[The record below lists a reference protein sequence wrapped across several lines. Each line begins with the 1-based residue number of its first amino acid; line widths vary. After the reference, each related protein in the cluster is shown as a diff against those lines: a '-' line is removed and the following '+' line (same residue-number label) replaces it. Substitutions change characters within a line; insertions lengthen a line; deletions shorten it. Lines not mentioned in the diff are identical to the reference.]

1 MADST
6 VHLTEQNFEEA
17 LAQQTG
23 VLMVDFWAEWC
34 GPCKAIA
41 PVLEDLARDGGDR
54 LTLAKVNV
62 DENHSLAARYGIR
75 SIPTV
80 LFVKDG
86 KVVDQV
92 VGAVPRAKLKEKL
105 AALGV

>member
-1 MADST
+1 MSIDVTDAT
-6 VHLTEQNFEEA
+6 FATEVMERSKS
-17 LAQQTG
+17 
-23 VLMVDFWAEWC
+23 VPVVVDLWAEWC
-34 GPCKAIA
+34 GPCRTLGPIIEK
-41 PVLEDLARDGGDR
+41 VVGETGGKVV
-54 LTLAKVNV
+54 LAKVNV
-62 DENHSLAARYGIR
+62 DENHGLAARYGIR

-92 VGAVPRAKLKEKL
+92 VGAVPRTKLKEKL